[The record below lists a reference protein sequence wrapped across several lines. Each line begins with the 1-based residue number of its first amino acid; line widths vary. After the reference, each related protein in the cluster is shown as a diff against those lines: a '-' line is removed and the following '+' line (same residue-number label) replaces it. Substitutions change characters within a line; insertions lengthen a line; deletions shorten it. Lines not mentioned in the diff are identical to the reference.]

1 MVYQKMPSKFTFI
14 ISGIVFGLSGG
25 LTPGPLLTLVISET
39 LRHNTKEGIKVSI
52 VPLITDL
59 PIVVTSIY
67 LFSYLSNLQI
77 LIGIIALGGAL
88 FLIYLGYESITYRGI
103 ELDIEYLKPQS
114 IKKGILANLLN
125 PNPYLFWITI
135 GAPTI
140 VKAFDFS
147 ALSAVLFIFFMY
159 FCLVGSKVVV
169 AILVGK
175 SRRFLSSKNYIYLIR
190 GLGIV
195 LLIFA
200 IIFFHDSF
208 KSFGLLE

>member
-1 MVYQKMPSKFTFI
+1 MPLELPYI

-39 LRHNTKEGIKVSI
+39 LRHNTKEGIKVAI

-59 PIVVTSIY
+59 PIVVTSVY
-67 LFSYLSNLQI
+67 LFSYFSNLQI
-77 LIGIIALGGAL
+77 LIGIIAMGGAL

-103 ELDIEYLKPQS
+103 ELDIEQLKPQS
-114 IKKGILANLLN
+114 IKKGILANVLN

-140 VKAFDFS
+140 VKTVDIS
-147 ALSAVLFIFFMY
+147 TLSAVLFIFFMY

-169 AILVGK
+169 AILVGR

-208 KSFGLLE
+208 KSFGLLDN

>member
-1 MVYQKMPSKFTFI
+1 MPLELPYI

-39 LRHNTKEGIKVSI
+39 LRHNTKEGIKVAI

-67 LFSYLSNLQI
+67 LFTYFSNLQL

-88 FLIYLGYESITYRGI
+88 FLLYLGYESITYKGI
-103 ELDIEYLKPQS
+103 ELDIEHLKPQS
-114 IKKGILANLLN
+114 IKKGILANVLN

-140 VKAFDFS
+140 VKAFNIS
-147 ALSAVLFIFFMY
+147 TLSVVLFVFFMY

-169 AILVGK
+169 ALLIGK
-175 SRRFLSSKNYIYLIR
+175 SRRFLNSKNYIYLIR

-195 LLIFA
+195 LLVFA

-208 KSFGLLE
+208 KSFGLLDSQ